1 MENRLTHGSIVKS
14 LVAFTIPLIL
24 SGMFQ
29 QIFNWID
36 AFIVGNVDGELALAG
51 IGATTSI
58 YNLFVTVIVGFTS
71 GISVLTAQI
80 FGKGEKE
87 KIKNILF
94 TFTILLGS
102 VFLTVAALG
111 SLFANEI
118 LTVLDTP
125 INITGIAKEY
135 MQLLMIGVP
144 CLAIY
149 NTYSA
154 VLRGLGDS
162 KAPFLSVLVCSVVN
176 VVLDILFVI
185 VFCFGAAGAAAATAI
200 SQVVLAVF
208 IVVYAIRKHP
218 VLRFQVSREVFDKSI
233 MMKGLKFG
241 LPPAVQAGTV
251 SVGNII
257 LQRFM
262 NGFGEQTVAAITTAY
277 RVDSVIILPIVN
289 FGSGIA
295 TIVAQNIGA
304 GNKPRAR
311 KVLKTGIIMIVAIS
325 VCLTLFVLVAGAK
338 LIEMFGL
345 TKESVEIGKA
355 FFSAVASCYIVYGL
369 AMALRGY
376 LEGTSDMLF
385 SGIAGIVSLITR
397 IIISYAFACYF
408 GNMIIAYAEMLSW
421 IALLVLYLTRFWR
434 KKRDD
439 NSVVKRAK
447 G

>member
-1 MENRLTHGSIVKS
+1 MENKLTHGSIAKS
-14 LVAFTIPLIL
+14 LVVFTIPLIL

-29 QIFNWID
+29 QIFNWVD
-36 AFIVGNVDGELALAG
+36 AFIVGNIDGELALAG

-58 YNLFVTVIVGFTS
+58 YNLFVTVVVGFTS

-87 KIKNILF
+87 RIKNILS
-94 TFTILLGS
+94 TFTLLLGI
-102 VFLTVAALG
+102 VFFMVAALG
-111 SLFANEI
+111 SLFTNEI

-125 INITGIAKEY
+125 INIIGIAKEY
-135 MQLLMIGVP
+135 MQLLMIGIP
-144 CLAIY
+144 CLAVY
-149 NTYSA
+149 NIYSA

-162 KAPFLSVLVCSVVN
+162 KAPFLSVLVCSIVN
-176 VVLDILFVI
+176 AVLDILFVI
-185 VFCFGAAGAAAATAI
+185 VFRFGAAGAAAATAI
-200 SQVVLAVF
+200 SQATMAVF
-208 IVVYAIRKHP
+208 IIVYAVRKYP
-218 VLRFQVSREVFDKSI
+218 VLRYQVNRKAFDKSI
-233 MMKGLKFG
+233 MTKGLKFG

-304 GNKPRAR
+304 GNKSRAQ
-311 KVLKTGIIMIVAIS
+311 KVLKIGITMIAVIS
-325 VCLTLFVLVAGAK
+325 VCLTLFVLVIGAD

-345 TKESVEIGKA
+345 TKKSVEIGKS

-376 LEGTSDMLF
+376 LEGVGDMLF
-385 SGIAGIVSLITR
+385 SGVTGIVSLVVR
-397 IIISYAFACYF
+397 IILSYALVSYF
-408 GNMIIAYAEMLSW
+408 GDIIIAYAEMLSW
-421 IALLVLYLTRFWR
+421 IALLVLYLIRFWS
-434 KKRDD
+434 KKRDGSSIVK
-439 NSVVKRAK
+439 SVNK
-447 G
+447 